1 MTKTTL
7 IEFPCYFPIKIIGN
21 NSPVFLEEIRQI
33 TSTHFPHIKEDAL
46 SLKMSKDSNYLA
58 ITVTV
63 FAENQD
69 ILDAFY
75 RAITQHPEVK
85 MVL

>member
-1 MTKTTL
+1 MTKQTL

-21 NSPVFLEEIRQI
+21 NSSVFIEEIRQI
-33 TSTHFPHIKEDAL
+33 TVTHFPNMNEDAL
-46 SLKMSKDSNYLA
+46 THKLSKDSNYLA

-75 RAITQHPEVK
+75 REITQHPEVK